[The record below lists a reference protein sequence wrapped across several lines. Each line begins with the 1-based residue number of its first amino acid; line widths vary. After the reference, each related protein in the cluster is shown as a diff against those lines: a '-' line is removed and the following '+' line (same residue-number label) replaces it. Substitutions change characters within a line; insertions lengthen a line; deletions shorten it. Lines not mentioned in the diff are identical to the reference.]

1 MMVTP
6 FGSPWIAS
14 LLTQTGYALT
24 FTAYDPYT
32 PDPIVFLVAA
42 LIAYCWLHNMVTPVI
57 VIASVGVF
65 AKETVALLATA
76 CAFAGIIAM
85 DRPRRWRWLLPCVAA
100 WVLLLGF
107 HWYMDTYRGW
117 SIARNPAARFE
128 SGSWLAIWWRMNPSL
143 PHKALML
150 FSPFAFAWLY
160 AAAGYRRAP
169 AAMRQ
174 LALGTILPIAA
185 LIYVQ
190 TPERALANAFYV
202 IVPLATIFLAGVSP
216 AAAWSAAVTNALVT
230 ARIGLSTDWLPPTP
244 ILLVPAALCAAWAM
258 ASSRRSHRVSS

>member
-1 MMVTP
+1 
-6 FGSPWIAS
+6 
-14 LLTQTGYALT
+14 
-24 FTAYDPYT
+24 
-32 PDPIVFLVAA
+32 
-42 LIAYCWLHNMVTPVI
+42 
-57 VIASVGVF
+57 
-65 AKETVALLATA
+65 
-76 CAFAGIIAM
+76 
-85 DRPRRWRWLLPCVAA
+85 
-100 WVLLLGF
+100 
-107 HWYMDTYRGW
+107 
-117 SIARNPAARFE
+117 
-128 SGSWLAIWWRMNPSL
+128 
-143 PHKALML
+143 
-150 FSPFAFAWLY
+150 
-160 AAAGYRRAP
+160 
-169 AAMRQ
+169 MRQ